1 MSGKLFKYDALYAL
15 NQVIDAANLLEISL
29 SNAKRLLE
37 REDLPEPHDRF
48 DRAIDAADA
57 AEADISIAGDV
68 GQYISTVVD
77 TLEDLAD
84 ELEDE

>member
-1 MSGKLFKYDALYAL
+1 MKLTSDDALYAL

-37 REDLPEPHDRF
+37 RDDLPEPHDRF
-48 DRAIDAADA
+48 DDAVDAADN

-68 GQYISTVVD
+68 GQRISVVVD
-77 TLEDLAD
+77 ALEELAD
-84 ELEDE
+84 ELPDE